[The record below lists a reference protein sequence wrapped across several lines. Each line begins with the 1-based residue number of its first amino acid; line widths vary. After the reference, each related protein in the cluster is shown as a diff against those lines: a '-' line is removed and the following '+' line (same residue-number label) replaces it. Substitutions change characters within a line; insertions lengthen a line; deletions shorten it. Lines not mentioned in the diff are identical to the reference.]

1 VLVRKRQSQL
11 SCGIPIET
19 SPPNGPPA
27 LVSALPDQA
36 VGGAPARSRAL
47 RRQGKET
54 LRRLFEG
61 AIVVFDERGYNAA
74 RVDDIVKQAK
84 TSHGTFYLYF
94 ANKEDLFQ
102 ALIVGVTEQM
112 RELAESLPSIN
123 PSRTGYEELRDWLG
137 RFYDLYEHYHPVIR
151 AWTEINSQNREMAR
165 RGAFVLRRF
174 VDQLV
179 RRVREIDPQPVSD
192 PETAAMAMVS
202 MVERSTFY
210 AIVHMVPVT
219 REALLDNLAT
229 ILHVGLFGG
238 QRRRKT

>member
-1 VLVRKRQSQL
+1 
-11 SCGIPIET
+11 
-19 SPPNGPPA
+19 
-27 LVSALPDQA
+27 
-36 VGGAPARSRAL
+36 VGGAPARSREL

-54 LRRLFEG
+54 LRRLLEA
-61 AIVVFDERGYNAA
+61 AIAVFDERGYNAA
-74 RVDDIVKQAK
+74 RVDDIVQAAQ

-102 ALIVGVTEQM
+102 ALVAGVTEQM
-112 RELAESLPSIN
+112 RDLAESLPPITAG
-123 PSRTGYEELRDWLG
+123 RAGHEELRAWLG

-174 VDQLV
+174 IDQLV
-179 RRVREIDPQPVSD
+179 RRVREIDPPPVSD

-210 AIVHMVPVT
+210 VIVGMVPVT

-229 ILHVGLFGG
+229 MLHVGLFGG